1 MAETKQASLQQTYA
15 RHMARRRSQPG
26 GADAA
31 SERGYDPLDS
41 AFREARLE
49 GRRAARDH
57 ERGETTPRRKEKAR
71 SKLRE
76 ILKEHLV
83 VMHEHGLVFEHTFR
97 AGPLGFSVALARYG
111 PEGRV
116 FARVER
122 TDRGCALYPD
132 ALKPSDE
139 LIAIDGDLLVD
150 PTSSEFDALRET
162 LATARPAKLL
172 FVKGERRDAAFADQE
187 RDRGAAR
194 LSLLGGLVSVDAALF
209 ACCAPAR
216 EGD

>member
-49 GRRAARDH
+49 GRRGATHA
-57 ERGETTPRRKEKAR
+57 GETTRGARRR
-71 SKLRE
+71 RVKLRE

-97 AGPLGFSVALARYG
+97 AGPLGFGVALARYG

-122 TDRGCALYPD
+122 TERGCALYPD

-139 LIAIDGDLLVD
+139 LIALDGDLLVD
-150 PTSSEFDALRET
+150 PTPAEFDALRET
-162 LATARPAKLL
+162 LATAAPATLL
-172 FVKGERRDAAFADQE
+172 FVKGEKRDAAFADQE

-194 LSLLGGLVSVDAALF
+194 LSSRRPRVRRRRVF
-209 ACCAPAR
+209 ACAR
-216 EGD
+216 GD